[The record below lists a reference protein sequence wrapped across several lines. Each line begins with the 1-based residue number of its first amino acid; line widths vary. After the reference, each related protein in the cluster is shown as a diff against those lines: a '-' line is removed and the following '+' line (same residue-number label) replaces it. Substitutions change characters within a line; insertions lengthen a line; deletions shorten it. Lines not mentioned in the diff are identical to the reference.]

1 MVSQIGDEVAT
12 PQRRAFFHDTRI
24 GRFLTS
30 IVLVALVS
38 MTLIW
43 NLPDSP
49 VEDNLKNTI
58 RPVVLAV
65 GLQQGWEL
73 FAPNP
78 TRTVVHVSAEVQLEG
93 GEISTYEFPGG
104 NNGIGAL
111 REYRWRKY
119 LRRLRLGDYRRLWAP
134 AAEWV
139 ADQYDEEV
147 LMVRLVREE
156 AVIAHPLSDTLDFE
170 REVFFTW
177 EP

>member
-1 MVSQIGDEVAT
+1 MVTQIGQEPA
-12 PQRRAFFHDTRI
+12 PQRRAFFHDTRT
-24 GRFLTS
+24 GRFLVS
-30 IVLVALVS
+30 IVVFSILV
-38 MTLIW
+38 MTVIW

-49 VEDNLKNTI
+49 VEDDLTGAI
-58 RPVVLAV
+58 RPVVLAA

-78 TRTVVHVSAEVQLEG
+78 TRTVVRVSAEVQLAS
-93 GEISTYEFPGG
+93 GEVTTFEFPAGD
-104 NNGIGAL
+104 NGIGAL
-111 REYRWRKY
+111 RQYRWRKY

-139 ADQYDEEV
+139 ADQYEEEV
-147 LMVRLVREE
+147 VMVRLVREE
-156 AVIAHPLSDTLDFE
+156 AVIADPLSETLEFE